1 MKMLLLLLFDNNPET
16 VKKRSMASFKEFAE
30 LRLPPQKDHEIV
42 CEAKMGGGRF
52 VASPVVAKIGVLSDS
67 LAQYHR

>member
-1 MKMLLLLLFDNNPET
+1 
-16 VKKRSMASFKEFAE
+16 MASFKEFAE

-42 CEAKMGGGRF
+42 YKAKMGGGRF
-52 VASPVVAKIGVLSDS
+52 VASLVVAKIGVLFDS